1 MFRAYPVF
9 AGVSFCKA
17 NGDGKLFAPLCRVIF
32 GDVLDLLWPFFGR
45 TQNMNIN
52 FEYLIYYL
60 GNLRLLSEIL

>member
-9 AGVSFCKA
+9 AGVSFWKA
-17 NGDGKLFAPLCRVIF
+17 NGDGKLLTTLWQVIF
-32 GDVLDLLWPFFGR
+32 GDVLDLLWSVFGR

-60 GNLRLLSEIL
+60 GNLRLLSEIS